1 MKNIPAAQWCRVFL
15 KQQVRPGDLCI
26 DATAGNGYDTEF
38 LCSLTGEK
46 GRVLAFDIQEQALE
60 QTRQRLERAGYA
72 CRASLILQGH
82 EHMADYAREGT
93 VSAAVFNFGY
103 LPGGDHRL
111 ATRPETSLKALEAA
125 LGLLKEGGILCLCVY
140 SGGDTG
146 YAEKQALMDWLEKLD
161 EKAYL
166 AVRCQY
172 CNRKKDAPLPVLVVK
187 LRQYPCT
194 QPSILL

>member
-72 CRASLILQGH
+72 GRASLILRGH
-82 EHMADYAREGT
+82 EHMADYA
-93 VSAAVFNFGY
+93 
-103 LPGGDHRL
+103 PGGNGFRG
-111 ATRPETSLKALEAA
+111 SL
-125 LGLLKEGGILCLCVY
+125 
-140 SGGDTG
+140 
-146 YAEKQALMDWLEKLD
+146 
-161 EKAYL
+161 
-166 AVRCQY
+166 
-172 CNRKKDAPLPVLVVK
+172 
-187 LRQYPCT
+187 
-194 QPSILL
+194 

>member
-72 CRASLILQGH
+72 GRASLILRGH

-103 LPGGDHRL
+103 LPGG
-111 ATRPETSLKALEAA
+111 
-125 LGLLKEGGILCLCVY
+125 GITVWLPGPKPVSKPWRRR
-140 SGGDTG
+140 SG
-146 YAEKQALMDWLEKLD
+146 
-161 EKAYL
+161 
-166 AVRCQY
+166 C
-172 CNRKKDAPLPVLVVK
+172 
-187 LRQYPCT
+187 
-194 QPSILL
+194 